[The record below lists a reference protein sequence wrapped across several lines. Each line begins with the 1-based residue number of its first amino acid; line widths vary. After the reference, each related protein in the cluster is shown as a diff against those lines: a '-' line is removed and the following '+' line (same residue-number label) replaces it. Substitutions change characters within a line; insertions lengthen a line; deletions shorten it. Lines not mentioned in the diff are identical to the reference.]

1 MTAYIDSHLSDWLHK
16 EIVMADCL
24 PSLYYTNQFLLDVSD
39 STKNNAMLLHAVMLS
54 MIFFIV
60 YNVAG
65 SVLLTK
71 RDVK

>member
-1 MTAYIDSHLSDWLHK
+1 M
-16 EIVMADCL
+16 
-24 PSLYYTNQFLLDVSD
+24 DVSD

-54 MIFFIV
+54 IIFFIV